1 MKKLRTMLVILLMS
15 IATTPAM
22 SSSDNHAGMYLAVEA
37 ATNGAAMNGSGT
49 NSNGEIT
56 NGTIGEVFESIG
68 LHFGYLFPASDTFLI
83 GLDVTLMPGDGTIKL
98 DAGDGDD
105 NERGPSGTD
114 DITID
119 FGDVITGSIVP
130 TFAVTDNSAIYGKY
144 GISRA
149 GLSWAGNVDTT
160 LNSYVDGE
168 TYAIGTRTQ
177 FDNGAFLQT
186 EFGYSDFDTIN
197 VSVTSGGTGKANPE
211 RVYGAFA
218 LVVRF

>member
-22 SSSDNHAGMYLAVEA
+22 SSSDNHAGLYIAVEA

-68 LHFGYLFPASDTFLI
+68 LHVGYLFPASDTFLI
-83 GLDVTLMPGDGTIKL
+83 GIDVTLMPGDGSIKL
-98 DAGDGDD
+98 DAGAGDSNTD
-105 NERGPSGTD
+105 DD

-168 TYAIGTRTQ
+168 TWAVGTRTQ

-218 LVVRF
+218 LGVRF

>member
-1 MKKLRTMLVILLMS
+1 MKKLRTMLVILLLS
-15 IATTPAM
+15 IATTPVM
-22 SSSDNHAGMYLAVEA
+22 SSSDNHAGLYIAVEA

-49 NSNGEIT
+49 NSNDEIT
-56 NGTIGEVFESIG
+56 NGTIGEVFESVG
-68 LHFGYLFPASDTFLI
+68 LHVGYLFPASDTFLI
-83 GLDVTLMPGDGTIKL
+83 GLDITLMPGDGAIKL
-98 DAGDGDD
+98 DAGAGDSNSD
-105 NERGPSGTD
+105 DD
-114 DITID
+114 DITLD

-197 VSVTSGGTGKANPE
+197 VSVTTGGTGKANPE

-218 LVVRF
+218 LGVRF

>member
-22 SSSDNHAGMYLAVEA
+22 SSSDNHAGLYIAVEA

-68 LHFGYLFPASDTFLI
+68 LHVGYLFPASDTFLI
-83 GLDVTLMPGDGTIKL
+83 GLDVTLMPGDGAIKL
-98 DAGDGDD
+98 DAGAGDSNSD
-105 NERGPSGTD
+105 DD

-218 LVVRF
+218 LGVRF